1 MEKRQQHGQNKM
13 IKIFKFGL
21 LSLHLKDLN
30 VTQWKVRAIWHIAVL
45 PYNWHIFSQKDLN
58 HPNYVFKVF

>member
-1 MEKRQQHGQNKM
+1 MEKRQQGQNKM

-21 LSLHLKDLN
+21 LSLHIKDLN

-45 PYNWHIFSQKDLN
+45 PYNSGIFLAK
-58 HPNYVFKVF
+58 KI